1 MGQTASLSYRIVVL
15 VWLPVLGACNVEPPT
30 TRVFDAAEIT
40 VTDQAR
46 EIAASS
52 NEFAFD
58 LYGQLRQKEGNLFF
72 SPASVSTALA
82 MTYAGTT
89 GETKEQMARVLH
101 LDAADEQVHG
111 RFSELAQILNSN
123 GHRYQLRMANRL
135 WGLDGYPFR
144 QEFLTLTRQ
153 QYGAELAQVNFN
165 RPDNAAQTINA
176 WIGKQTEGKIGQLIS
191 PSMIEPLTRLILTNA
206 IYFKAA
212 WQDEFWQHATEDAPF
227 HVSADEEAQA
237 PMMRQVEHFSYA
249 ETDDLQVLEL
259 PYVGGDLSMVV
270 LLPKENDGLADLEQ
284 TITATRLDQWVAEGK
299 FRRVE
304 LYLPKFKI
312 TSQLPLTKDLKAL
325 GMTLAFNN
333 DEADFSGMTPADQ
346 LWLSS
351 VVHAAFVDVDE
362 EGTEAAAATVEMAA
376 AKSVMSND
384 EPVFFRANHPFMFL
398 IRDSRTGEI
407 LFLGRLVNPVN

>member
-1 MGQTASLSYRIVVL
+1 MSQTASLPHRIVL
-15 VWLPVLGACNVEPPT
+15 LFWLPVLGACNVEPPP
-30 TRVFDAAEIT
+30 TRVFKAAEIT

-46 EIAASS
+46 EIAARS

-58 LYGQLRQKEGNLFF
+58 LYGQLRQKEGNLIF

-82 MTYAGTT
+82 MTYAGAT
-89 GETKEQMARVLH
+89 GETKDQMARVLH
-101 LDAADEQVHG
+101 LDEADEQVHG
-111 RFSELAQILNSN
+111 GFGELAQILNSD

-135 WGLDGYPFR
+135 WGLEGYPFR

-165 RPDNAAQTINA
+165 RPDQAAQTINA

-212 WQDEFWQHATEDAPF
+212 WQDEFWKHATEDAPF
-227 HVSADEEAQA
+227 HVFADEEAKT
-237 PMMRQVEHFSYA
+237 PMMRQIEHFSYT
-249 ETDDLQVLEL
+249 ETDDAQVVEL

-270 LLPKENDGLADLEQ
+270 MLPKENDGLADLEP

-312 TSQLPLTKDLKAL
+312 TSQLPLTETLMDL
-325 GMTLAFNN
+325 GMTKAFSK
-333 DEADFSGMTPADQ
+333 DADFSGMTSFEDLKLYA
-346 LWLSS
+346 
-351 VVHAAFVDVDE
+351 VIHAAFVDVDE
-362 EGTEAAAATVEMAA
+362 KGTEAAAATAVMMDAA
-376 AKSVMSND
+376 AAPPNED
-384 EPVFFRANHPFMFL
+384 EPVVFRADHPFLFL
-398 IRDSRTGEI
+398 IRDNRTGAV
-407 LFLGRLVNPVN
+407 LFLGRLVNPMN

>member
-1 MGQTASLSYRIVVL
+1 MSQTASLSYGIVVL
-15 VWLPVLGACNVEPPT
+15 VWLPVLGACNVEPPP

-46 EIAASS
+46 EIAARS

-89 GETKEQMARVLH
+89 GETKEQMGRVLH
-101 LDAADEQVHG
+101 LDTADEQVHG
-111 RFSELAQILNSN
+111 GFGELAQILNSD

-135 WGLDGYPFR
+135 WGLEGYPFR

-165 RPDNAAQTINA
+165 RPDQAAQTINA
-176 WIGKQTEGKIGQLIS
+176 WIGKQTEGKIGQLVS
-191 PSMIEPLTRLILTNA
+191 PSMIEPLTRLVLTNA

-212 WQDEFWQHATEDAPF
+212 WQDEFWKHATEDAPF
-227 HVSADEEAQA
+227 HVSADEEAKT
-237 PMMRQVEHFSYA
+237 PMMRQIEHFSYT
-249 ETDDLQVLEL
+249 ETDDAQVVEL

-270 LLPKENDGLADLEQ
+270 MLPKQNDGLADLEQ
-284 TITATRLDQWVAEGK
+284 TITARSLDQWVAEAK
-299 FRRVE
+299 LRRVE

-312 TSQLPLTKDLKAL
+312 TSQLPLTETLMDL
-325 GMTLAFNN
+325 GMTKAFSKY
-333 DEADFSGMTPADQ
+333 ADFSGMTSFEDLKLYA
-346 LWLSS
+346 
-351 VVHAAFVDVDE
+351 VIHAAFVDVDE
-362 EGTEAAAATVEMAA
+362 KGTEAAAATAVMMDAA
-376 AKSVMSND
+376 AAPPNED
-384 EPVFFRANHPFMFL
+384 EPVVFRADHPFLFL
-398 IRDSRTGEI
+398 IRDSRTGAV
-407 LFLGRLVNPVN
+407 LFLGRLVNPMN